1 MITYQIRCKLKRFPK
16 QLSTRTKADYDKLMR
31 LYVSLKSLVDK
42 LDDELSC
49 HIILGSYADATASAS
64 LVAQASEEIGNL
76 AQIRATIDKDA
87 HLLLAQQTFIMI
99 SEKEMHFMAWKIV
112 PIKKK
117 FVMVT
122 MSVTVNYV
130 LLLDNLELT
139 KF

>member
-87 HLLLAQQTFIMI
+87 HLLLAQ
-99 SEKEMHFMAWKIV
+99 
-112 PIKKK
+112 
-117 FVMVT
+117 
-122 MSVTVNYV
+122 
-130 LLLDNLELT
+130 
-139 KF
+139 